1 MSFISF
7 SDYFESCFIQHYELP
22 SVVITLYIKIN
33 YITLMVKVHTN
44 LVVKQI
50 EDLNQLRVTY
60 CKRKRGI
67 IKKAIE
73 LSVLCNV
80 NITLLIQDNQANKV
94 VHFCSD
100 KQMPLLE
107 YFNKS

>member
-1 MSFISF
+1 
-7 SDYFESCFIQHYELP
+7 
-22 SVVITLYIKIN
+22 
-33 YITLMVKVHTN
+33 MVKNHTN
-44 LVVKQI
+44 LILKQI

-80 NITLLIQDNQANKV
+80 NITLLIQDDHASKV
-94 VHFCSD
+94 VHFSSD
-100 KQMPLLE
+100 KT
-107 YFNKS
+107 

>member
-1 MSFISF
+1 
-7 SDYFESCFIQHYELP
+7 
-22 SVVITLYIKIN
+22 
-33 YITLMVKVHTN
+33 MVKVHTN